1 MATKQYVHVSNTNTK
16 LGASILSI
24 NLPAGITCRHDA
36 PCKKNGCYAMKGNW
50 LYSNVK
56 DSLQG
61 NLDAYINDPK
71 LYFESIA
78 AQTALSRFVRWHS
91 SGDIYDAQYFE
102 GMCRVARKN
111 KETHYLCFTKKFEIV
126 NDYLASGKRIPKNL
140 SVVFSAWSDWVPDNP
155 YNLPVTYVY
164 GKGFNNE
171 LIPKDS
177 IPCTG
182 SCERCQAC
190 WQLKKGQSV
199 YFKKH

>member
-1 MATKQYVHVSNTNTK
+1 M
-16 LGASILSI
+16 
-24 NLPAGITCRHDA
+24 
-36 PCKKNGCYAMKGNW
+36 
-50 LYSNVK
+50 

-61 NLDAYINDPK
+61 NLDAYNNDPK
-71 LYFESIA
+71 LYVESIA
-78 AQTALSRFVRWHS
+78 SQTVLSRFVRWHS
-91 SGDIYDAQYFE
+91 SGDIVDAQYFE
-102 GMCRVARKN
+102 GMCKVATKN

-126 NDYLASGKRIPKNL
+126 NDYLASCKRIPKNL
-140 SVVFSAWSDWVPDNP
+140 SVVFSAWSDWVPENP
-155 YNLPVTYVY
+155 YSLPVTYVY

>member
-24 NLPAGITCRHDA
+24 NLPAGITCRPDA

-56 DSLQG
+56 NSLQG

-78 AQTALSRFVRWHS
+78 AQTVLSRFVRWHS
-91 SGDIYDAQYFE
+91 SGDMPDAQYFE
-102 GMCRVARKN
+102 GMCKVARKN
-111 KETHYLCFTKKFEIV
+111 KETHYLCFTKKYEIV

-140 SVVFSAWSDWVPDNP
+140 SVVFSAWSDWVPENP

-164 GKGFNNE
+164 GKGFDNE